1 MPTDQDSLDLVAHT
15 DRRPEVDYGREP
27 YRKPLLR
34 SLGDLRAMTLGTS
47 RGAIE
52 SGSSRTFRR

>member
-1 MPTDQDSLDLVAHT
+1 MNTKQDSPDPVGQAE
-15 DRRPEVDYGREP
+15 RRPELDHRREA
-27 YRKPLLR
+27 YCKPLLR
-34 SLGDLRAMTLGTS
+34 SLGDLRALTLGTS